1 MFRFI
6 LLGVLTVAM
15 LGCDQPANTSPSS
28 APAAPTVA
36 VPPPPPGS
44 TAATPPAAMPDQ
56 LPPGTIRAEDAKGV
70 WTRAQVEEHLKKN
83 IPLTEVSLTETTPNN
98 YTGTGKNAE
107 GANFQLTVGQV
118 PGGIACKFTHDR
130 GGSGGLSFGNPVPGF

>member
-1 MFRFI
+1 MLRFG
-6 LLGVLTVAM
+6 LVGTLVVAV
-15 LGCDQPANTSPSS
+15 LGCDQPANTAPSN
-28 APAAPTVA
+28 APTTTTVA

-44 TAATPPAAMPDQ
+44 TPITPPPTMPDQ

-70 WTRAQVEEHLKKN
+70 WTRAQVEEYLKKN
-83 IPLTEVSLTETTPNN
+83 IPLIEVSLTQTTPNN